1 MLSGMAPEEII
12 CDCNRLTR
20 AAIAAAIAAGARR
33 PTEVYARCGCT
44 AQCGRCLDLIRAML
58 AQPR

>member
-1 MLSGMAPEEII
+1 MAPEHETI

-20 AAIAAAIAAGARR
+20 GAVAAAIAAGARR
-33 PTEVYARCGCT
+33 PGEIYAACGCA

-58 AQPR
+58 SAPR